1 MVAGMNNL
9 STLLHPSALGNLV
22 IFPLGLELAYHLTSF
37 NYCLQ
42 SCSQFSTGQVPTAIS
57 RLSAIGLVITR
68 IDIRCYLSE
77 CWKLIQ
83 PKVVLKLGNLRSLAD
98 QYESLPWGK
107 K

>member
-57 RLSAIGLVITR
+57 RPSAIGLVFSYLVAGWLKTK
-68 IDIRCYLSE
+68 IDSE
-77 CWKLIQ
+77 DNA
-83 PKVVLKLGNLRSLAD
+83 GS
-98 QYESLPWGK
+98 
-107 K
+107 

>member
-57 RLSAIGLVITR
+57 RPSAIGLVGSATDRNIIDYVDDEKGSQVFGRKARR
-68 IDIRCYLSE
+68 IE
-77 CWKLIQ
+77 
-83 PKVVLKLGNLRSLAD
+83 
-98 QYESLPWGK
+98 K
-107 K
+107 KI

>member
-1 MVAGMNNL
+1 MVAGRNNL

-57 RLSAIGLVITR
+57 RPSAIGLVVIEAMRMTNAG
-68 IDIRCYLSE
+68 SAS
-77 CWKLIQ
+77 Q
-83 PKVVLKLGNLRSLAD
+83 VSGV
-98 QYESLPWGK
+98 
-107 K
+107 

>member
-57 RLSAIGLVITR
+57 RPSAIGLVCTQTG
-68 IDIRCYLSE
+68 LS
-77 CWKLIQ
+77 
-83 PKVVLKLGNLRSLAD
+83 SLTYIIV
-98 QYESLPWGK
+98 QVYSCL
-107 K
+107 

>member
-57 RLSAIGLVITR
+57 RPSAIGLVKANKVCFNILSR
-68 IDIRCYLSE
+68 IYIHLHILDN
-77 CWKLIQ
+77 LIFKQ
-83 PKVVLKLGNLRSLAD
+83 MN
-98 QYESLPWGK
+98 EIFF
-107 K
+107 